1 MSDLDSLWGGVIKQL
16 DLDLAAHVV
25 SISVETLTAGAT
37 ANYRLTFTGVT
48 LFTSS
53 DEGSDAWDYV
63 ELTEIRTSTMPS
75 GQVVAEIV
83 LWVEP
88 AGIRVIADAWSVD
101 VRGQDNGGSP

>member
-1 MSDLDSLWGGVIKQL
+1 MSDLNDLWGGVIKRL

-25 SISVETLTAGAT
+25 AISVETLTAGAT

-48 LFTSS
+48 LFASS
-53 DEGSDAWDYV
+53 DEGSDVWDYV

-83 LWVEP
+83 LWNEP
-88 AGIRVIADAWSVD
+88 AGIRVIAEAWSVE
-101 VRGQDNGGSP
+101 VGGLDIGSLA